1 MHPQLVLLLQREGVF
16 CSPEKLMDSKILL
29 MEEGLSM
36 GKLVGPVE
44 SVVSPDRLHHWV
56 TVVKPSSVNRE

>member
-1 MHPQLVLLLQREGVF
+1 
-16 CSPEKLMDSKILL
+16 MDSKII
-29 MEEGLSM
+29 EEDLAM

-56 TVVKPSSVNRE
+56 TG